1 MQGRDFGMECSVMG
15 RRGSNSGVM
24 RDSIK
29 LNESD
34 RRALLDRLAL
44 HDAVSLDRAGRE
56 QKRLKVPSN
65 ITIEVVLTH
74 PGGGEVHVRA
84 VVKDVSKTGL
94 GMLYGGFL
102 HHGTRVAVR
111 FIGDDRNALIVQGA
125 RVVRCVHVQGPVH
138 DIGMKFDAEVPV
150 DSLFGLVDDRA
161 GDDDSPQAAAYAQ
174 LDSMC
179 NDIVRLVRSRNSFAE
194 IAELAKRLGEA
205 AENAK

>member
-1 MQGRDFGMECSVMG
+1 MQVRDFGMECSVMG

-44 HDAVSLDRAGRE
+44 HDAVSLDRTGRE

>member
-1 MQGRDFGMECSVMG
+1 MQVRDFGMECSVMG

-125 RVVRCVHVQGPVH
+125 HVVRCVHVQGPVH

>member
-1 MQGRDFGMECSVMG
+1 
-15 RRGSNSGVM
+15 M

-29 LNESD
+29 LNDSE
-34 RRALLDRLAL
+34 RRALLERLAL
-44 HDAVSLDRAGRE
+44 HDAVSLERSSRE
-56 QKRLKVPSN
+56 HKRLKVPSN
-65 ITIEVVLTH
+65 ITIEVILTH

-125 RVVRCVHVQGPVH
+125 KVVRCVHVQGPVH
-138 DIGMKFDAEVPV
+138 EIGMRFDAEVPV

-205 AENAK
+205 AEKESAVGKENPAENEKPADTPG

>member
-44 HDAVSLDRAGRE
+44 HDAVSLDRTGRE

>member
-1 MQGRDFGMECSVMG
+1 
-15 RRGSNSGVM
+15 M

-29 LNESD
+29 LNDSE
-34 RRALLDRLAL
+34 RRALLERLAL
-44 HDAVSLDRAGRE
+44 HDAVSLERSSRE
-56 QKRLKVPSN
+56 HKRLKVPSN

-111 FIGDDRNALIVQGA
+111 FIGDDRTALIVQGA

-161 GDDDSPQAAAYAQ
+161 ADDDPSAGAYSE
-174 LDSMC
+174 LDAFC
-179 NDIVRLVRSRNSFAE
+179 ANLHRLIRSRHDFTE
-194 IAELAKRLGEA
+194 IAGAARKLAEA
-205 AENAK
+205 AEKERDAEKAE

>member
-1 MQGRDFGMECSVMG
+1 MQWRDSGMECSVIG
-15 RRGSNSGVM
+15 RRWSIRGVM

-44 HDAVSLDRAGRE
+44 HDAVSLERASRE

-111 FIGDDRNALIVQGA
+111 FIGEDRNALIVQGA

-138 DIGMKFDAEVPV
+138 DVGMKFDAEVPV
-150 DSLFGLVDDRA
+150 DSLFGMVDDRA

-174 LDSMC
+174 LDTLC
-179 NDIVRLVRSRNSFAE
+179 NDVHRLVRSRAAFAE
-194 IAELAKRLGEA
+194 IAALAKNLCEA

>member
-1 MQGRDFGMECSVMG
+1 MG
-15 RRGSNSGVM
+15 RRGSKSGVM

-44 HDAVSLDRAGRE
+44 HDAVSLDRTGRE

>member
-1 MQGRDFGMECSVMG
+1 MG

>member
-1 MQGRDFGMECSVMG
+1 
-15 RRGSNSGVM
+15 M

-34 RRALLDRLAL
+34 RRALLERLAL
-44 HDAVSLDRAGRE
+44 HDAVSLERAGRE

-65 ITIEVVLTH
+65 ISIEVVLTH

-111 FIGDDRNALIVQGA
+111 FVGEDRSALIVQGA

-138 DIGMKFDAEVPV
+138 DIGIRFDAEVPV
-150 DSLFGLVDDRA
+150 ESLFGLVDDRA
-161 GDDDSPQAAAYAQ
+161 GDDDNPQAEAYTQ
-174 LDSMC
+174 LDTLCHDML
-179 NDIVRLVRSRNSFAE
+179 RLIRARGSFSE
-194 IAELAKRLGEA
+194 IADIATKMSEA
-205 AENAK
+205 AHKEHAAARMAS

>member
-1 MQGRDFGMECSVMG
+1 
-15 RRGSNSGVM
+15 M

-44 HDAVSLDRAGRE
+44 HDAVSLERASRE

-111 FIGDDRNALIVQGA
+111 FIGEDRNALIVQGA

-138 DIGMKFDAEVPV
+138 DVGMKFDAEVPV
-150 DSLFGLVDDRA
+150 DSLFGMVDDRA

-174 LDSMC
+174 LDTLC
-179 NDIVRLVRSRNSFAE
+179 NDVHRLVRSRAAFAE
-194 IAELAKRLGEA
+194 IAALAKNLCEA